1 MPRLLTIFRSGVLS
15 GAVLVLLSLHP
26 ALAQAPEKI
35 TVAYFL
41 EWPTANQVAQIQG
54 WYQDEMGVEVE
65 WRAFDAGT
73 EMADAM
79 VAGEVDIA
87 YSMGSVPFAIA
98 VSQGAPIKAVGVAVS
113 YAENDNCV
121 IYKKA
126 AIDKANAQALEG
138 KKVAVPFGTV
148 THYKMLRTLEHL
160 GVDIGKLELIDM
172 VSADAAEAFLA
183 GELTMACGWGG
194 ALRRMKG
201 HGYELMSAKEQERLG
216 IRVFDVIAVTD
227 ELAETAPE
235 LITKFL
241 AVTDRAAAY
250 LDDEPEAAKPVIAE
264 AAGMELKESNIVL
277 SLFEFP
283 TRDEQ
288 LSGTW
293 MGGTVAPFL
302 KQVGEFFVAQ
312 GELEAALDDY
322 GPTVDPSFYQEVP

>member
-15 GAVLVLLSLHP
+15 GAVLLLGLGP
-26 ALAQAPEKI
+26 AAAQAPEKI

-73 EMADAM
+73 EMAAAM

-98 VSQGAPIKAVGVAVS
+98 VSKGAPIKAVGVAVS

-121 IYKKA
+121 VYKKA

-201 HGYELMSAKEQERLG
+201 HGYELMSAREQERLG
-216 IRVFDVIAVTD
+216 IRVFDVIAVTNQ
-227 ELAETAPE
+227 LAEAAPD

-241 AVTDRAAAY
+241 AVTDRAAGY
-250 LDDEPEAAKPVIAE
+250 LDDEPEAAKPLIAE

-288 LSGTW
+288 LSEAW
-293 MGGTVAPFL
+293 MDGTVAPFL
-302 KQVGEFFVAQ
+302 QQVAEFFVAQ